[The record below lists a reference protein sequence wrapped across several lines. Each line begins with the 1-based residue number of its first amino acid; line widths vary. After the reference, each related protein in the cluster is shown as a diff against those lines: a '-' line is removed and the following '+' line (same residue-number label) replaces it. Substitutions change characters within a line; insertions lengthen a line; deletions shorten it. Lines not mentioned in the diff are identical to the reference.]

1 VRERVHHPLRP
12 PRARARGLREL
23 SSRVHRRGATDCKR
37 KSYRALRAPA
47 TPRSDCVGKE
57 HPIETTFDT
66 NELRTFIDEVEEDGV
81 IDATE
86 LEAKAIE
93 LELDDDELALLRGE
107 LESRGVEVTATAV
120 DAEELDVDPDRAD
133 TAEPEAELRLE
144 ADLTGV
150 TDSVTLFMSELGKHD
165 LLTAAEEVALAKRV
179 ERGDSAAK
187 ERMINSNLRLVVH
200 IAKRYRG
207 RGVPFGDLIQEG
219 VIGLNRA
226 VEKFDWRK
234 GFKFST
240 YATWWIRQACQRAI
254 SNSSRTIRV
263 PAHVH
268 ERRAKL
274 ARLGREFEVEHGR
287 EPTEEELA
295 ELSGYELQHVEEAL
309 GAVEASVSLNQSVGE
324 DGDGELGDLFADRDA
339 LDPAEEAG
347 DALRRQSVRTAL
359 ETLPERE
366 RRVLELRFG
375 FDGEQRTLDAIA
387 AEVGVSR
394 ERARQLER
402 QGLAQLETKL
412 RSVVEA
418 TGDELA
424 ESA

>member
-1 VRERVHHPLRP
+1 M
-12 PRARARGLREL
+12 
-23 SSRVHRRGATDCKR
+23 
-37 KSYRALRAPA
+37 
-47 TPRSDCVGKE
+47 
-57 HPIETTFDT
+57 
-66 NELRTFIDEVEEDGV
+66 
-81 IDATE
+81 
-86 LEAKAIE
+86 
-93 LELDDDELALLRGE
+93 
-107 LESRGVEVTATAV
+107 
-120 DAEELDVDPDRAD
+120 
-133 TAEPEAELRLE
+133 
-144 ADLTGV
+144 

-165 LLTAAEEVALAKRV
+165 LLTAAEEVTLAKRI
-179 ERGDSAAK
+179 ERGDRQAK

-207 RGVPFGDLIQEG
+207 RGVSFGDLIQEG

-254 SNSSRTIRV
+254 SNQSRTIRV

-287 EPTEEELA
+287 EPTSEELA
-295 ELSGYELQHVEEAL
+295 AMSGYEEQHVEEAL
-309 GAVEASVSLNQSVGE
+309 GAVEASVSLNQAVGE
-324 DGDGELGDLFADRDA
+324 DGDGELGDLLADHGA

-347 DALRRQSVRTAL
+347 DAVRRQSVRLAL
-359 ETLPERE
+359 QTLPERE

-375 FDGEQRTLDAIA
+375 FDGEQQTLDAIA

-402 QGLAQLETKL
+402 SALARLSGDLAGL
-412 RSVVEA
+412 VGA
-418 TGDELA
+418 TGDDLA
-424 ESA
+424 EAA